1 MTGFTHL
8 HVHTEYSLLDGAAGI
23 DKLVARA
30 AECGFKSL
38 AVTDHGTMYGVIDFY
53 LAAKKYG
60 IKPIIGCE
68 VYTAPKSRFDKDNDD
83 KYYHLVLLAKN
94 EQGYKNIMALSSLGF
109 IDGYYYKPRV
119 DYELLQKHS
128 EGVVALS
135 ACLRGEIPSALAKGD
150 NAKAETIAKKLLSI
164 YGEGNFYIEIQ
175 NHGLDEELTVLPML
189 SELADKLN
197 IPLICTNDVHYVDK
211 SDAFQQ
217 DVLTCIQTG
226 KKIYDADRLKFTADE
241 FYLKTADEMAE
252 LFLKYPDAVSN
263 TQKVSDMCN
272 LELDFD
278 KTFLPKFENS
288 AGVENKEYL
297 KRLCIDGARKK
308 YGELTDEII
317 QRLKYELETIDNMGY
332 TDYFLIV
339 WDFVRYARDN
349 GITVG
354 PGRGS
359 AAGSL
364 VSYTLNITQV
374 DPIKFGLIFERF
386 LNPERITMPDIDID
400 FCYLRRDEVIDYVR
414 EKYGTLNVANIGT
427 FGTLAARAAIRD
439 VGRVM
444 DVPLPEVDKTAKL
457 IPRALNITIESAL
470 KQSPQLADMYKSSDT
485 TKKLIDTAMSLE
497 GFPRNVS
504 THASGVVIADKNLFN
519 YIPVQTAEKGLLTQY
534 PMNIL
539 EKLGLLKV
547 DFLGL
552 RNLTVIHDA
561 VKLIE
566 NTTGGK
572 IDIETVTLDDQE
584 TYELISRGETDGVF
598 QLESRGMQS
607 FLRRMKPNKFEDIIM
622 AISMYRPGP
631 MDQIPLYI
639 AVREDPS
646 KIRYKHELLKPI
658 LEETSG
664 MIVYQEQ
671 VMKIVSSLAGYSS
684 GRADLVR
691 RAMAK
696 KKHDV
701 MEKERDIFICGCAQK
716 GIDKKTAQQIFD
728 ELMAFANYAFNKSHA
743 AAYAYIAYRTAYLKC
758 HYPAQF
764 LAALLKNLMDGTG
777 SKLPRYISDFSR
789 YGVSILPPDINKS
802 MADFSVE
809 DNNIRFPLSSIKGVG
824 INLAENIEHERAD
837 NGRFVN
843 FEDFLQRMAHY
854 DISKR
859 SVDSLIKSGAFD
871 NLYSNRRVLC
881 LNCEKL
887 TEHYLQK
894 AKGESIGQ
902 MSWFD
907 EIAATDVSGGL
918 SFEQEHDFISST
930 RLNYEKEAT
939 GLYLSGH
946 PLDDYRLAMK
956 ILQKTGIYEVIESEN
971 NDDES
976 IRICGII
983 ASRHDRRTKKGAVM
997 STLVLE
1003 DLYAS
1008 VEVLVFSNTLMRL
1021 NDVLTEGKAVC
1032 IDGIVSREDDGKTIV
1047 ILKEVY
1053 DLDELKIPKAEKLF
1067 VKIKSRA
1074 QLNSVLKITSKYKGT
1089 VPLCIYF
1096 ADTGDIIKS
1105 EAQNSVELTNQLV
1118 NELINAFGDSSVA
1131 IK

>member
-1 MTGFTHL
+1 MPGFTHL

-23 DKLVARA
+23 DKLTARA

-53 LAAKKYG
+53 LAAKKQG

-83 KYYHLVLLAKN
+83 RYYHLVLLAKN
-94 EQGYKNIMALSSLGF
+94 EQGYRNIMALSSLGF

-119 DYELLQKHS
+119 DYELLEKYS
-128 EGVVALS
+128 DGVIALS
-135 ACLRGEIPSALAKGD
+135 ACLRGEIPSALAKGEKS
-150 NAKAETIAKKLLSI
+150 KAAAIAEKLLSI

-175 NHGLDEELTVLPML
+175 NHGLQDELEVLPKL
-189 SELADKLN
+189 TELAASLN
-197 IPLICTNDVHYVDK
+197 IPLVCTNDVHYVDK
-211 SDAFQQ
+211 VDSFQQ

-226 KKIYDADRLKFTADE
+226 KKIYDTDRMKFSTDE
-241 FYLKTADEMAE
+241 FYLKTAEEMAE
-252 LFLKYPDAVSN
+252 IFAEYPEAIAN
-263 TQKVSDMCN
+263 TDKIAEMCN

-278 KTFLPKFENS
+278 KTFLPKFENPV
-288 AGVENKEYL
+288 GMDNREYL
-297 KRLCIDGARKK
+297 KRLCVDGAKKK

-317 QRLKYELETIDNMGY
+317 SRLKYELETIDNMGY

-349 GITVG
+349 DIIVG

-364 VSYTLNITQV
+364 VSYVLNITQV
-374 DPIKFGLIFERF
+374 DPLKFGLIFERF

-414 EKYGTLNVANIGT
+414 EKYGALNVANIGT

-444 DVPLPEVDKTAKL
+444 DIPLPEVDKTAKL
-457 IPRALNITIESAL
+457 VPRAINMTIEGAL
-470 KQSPQLADMYKSSDT
+470 KESPQLDIMYRSSDST
-485 TKKLIDTAMSLE
+485 RKLIDTAKSLE

-519 YIPVQTAEKGLLTQY
+519 YIPVQTGDKGLLTQY

-552 RNLTVIHDA
+552 RNLTVIGDT
-561 VKLIE
+561 VRLIE
-566 NTTGGK
+566 QTTGEK
-572 IDIETVTLDDQE
+572 LDIENISLEDKE
-584 TYELISRGETDGVF
+584 TYQLISRGETDGVF

-607 FLRRMKPNKFEDIIM
+607 FLRRMKPYKFEDIIM

-631 MDQIPLYI
+631 MDQIPMYLQI
-639 AVREDPS
+639 RENPS
-646 KIRYKHELLKPI
+646 LIRYKHELLRPI

-696 KKHDV
+696 KKQDV
-701 MEKERDIFICGCAQK
+701 MEKERDVFISGCADK
-716 GIDKKTAQQIFD
+716 GIDKATSEQIFA

-777 SKLPRYISDFSR
+777 SKLPRYISDFAK

-809 DNNIRFPLSSIKGVG
+809 GHNIRFPMSSVKGVG
-824 INLAENIEHERAD
+824 DALAEKIETERTQ
-837 NGRFVN
+837 NGSFLS
-843 FEDFLQRMAHY
+843 FEDFLKRMAAY
-854 DISKR
+854 DIGKR
-859 SVDSLIKSGAFD
+859 SVDSIIKSGAFD
-871 NLYSNRRVLC
+871 NLYTNRRVLC

-887 TEHYLQK
+887 TDHYLNN
-894 AKGESIGQ
+894 AKGEAMGQ

-907 EIAATDVSGGL
+907 EIEATDNVGSL
-918 SFEQEHDFISST
+918 SFEDEHDFTQST

-956 ILQKTGIYEVIESEN
+956 LLQKGGIYEVLEEN
-971 NDDES
+971 SGDE
-976 IRICGII
+976 IPVRLCGII
-983 ASRHDRRTKKGAVM
+983 SSRRDRRTKKGALM

-1003 DLYAS
+1003 DFYAS
-1008 VEVLVFSNTLMRL
+1008 IEILAFSNVLMRL
-1021 NDVLTEGKAVC
+1021 GDVLTEGSTVC
-1032 IDGIVSREDDGKTIV
+1032 IDGTVSLEDDGKTV
-1047 ILKEVY
+1047 IILREAY
-1053 DLDELKIPKAEKLF
+1053 ALAELKVPKAEKVF
-1067 VKIKSRA
+1067 VKVKGRE
-1074 QLNSVLKITSKYKGT
+1074 QFHSVLELTSKYKGAT
-1089 VPLCIYF
+1089 PLCVYF
-1096 ADTGDIIKS
+1096 TDTGAMIQSDKS
-1105 EAQNSVELTNQLV
+1105 NCVEPT
-1118 NELINAFGDSSVA
+1118 NELIGDLVHAFGDSSVA
-1131 IK
+1131 VK